1 MRVTVLGTGAYG
13 LALANMLNQN
23 NNEII
28 LWSKFKE
35 EITYLQKENKAKVL
49 PNIKLTSNF
58 KYTFN
63 MEEAVNKSKLIIIAV
78 PAGAVNEVSKQL
90 AKYYKKDM
98 HICIASKGIEQ
109 NSCLFV
115 SSVVEK
121 YIKTKKLAI
130 ISGGTFAIDM
140 FNNCPL
146 GLSLATR
153 NKNTSLIVKEAL
165 ENKYLKLRTTNDII
179 GIEICGSIKNVI
191 AIASGMLS
199 GLGYPDSTSC
209 MFITESLNDIKNLI
223 KALGGNKKTILSF
236 AGFGDL
242 LLTCTSTKSRNYT
255 LGKMIGERKPKEEI
269 DNYINNTTIEGL
281 YTLKSI
287 YKLLRR
293 KKVKMPIIDLIY
305 NIIFKETD
313 PDKLA
318 SFLIT
323 KD

>member
-28 LWSKFKE
+28 LWSKFEE

-121 YIKTKKLAI
+121 YIKTKKLAV